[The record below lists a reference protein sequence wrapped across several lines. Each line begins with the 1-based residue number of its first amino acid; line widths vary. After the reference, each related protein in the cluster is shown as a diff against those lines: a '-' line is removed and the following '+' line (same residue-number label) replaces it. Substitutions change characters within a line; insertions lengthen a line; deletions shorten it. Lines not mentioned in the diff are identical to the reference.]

1 MGFIVYLVQE
11 SINERGIFM
20 TYNKKKMLS
29 CGVILIS
36 VLLAYICRLA
46 RPENVF
52 MRNIADQCRNCIY
65 LGIYCAW
72 VIYLEKHVVHKKM
85 RRCLTAIGCLM
96 VFWFFVRTVKFH
108 ILHDPLGEHV
118 CWYLYYIP
126 MILIPVLGL
135 AAAMFFGEKDE
146 EKTVR
151 RIKILLTVAGVLV
164 VSVFTNDLHQMVFHF
179 AKQPPFS
186 DNDYSYGILFMVI
199 QGWMLICLTGMEII
213 LIRKSRIPGK
223 KQFWLPIIPGILL
236 LGWNIGNIFRLPFIQ
251 TFAGDMT
258 AVCCL
263 LMAAIYQGCILCG
276 LIQTNN
282 RYFELFQTSGGLD
295 AEITDYS
302 FQRYYHSGDFPQLS
316 PELRSMIVNRSFVQ
330 EQGIRINHIPIR
342 GGHLFWS
349 EDISVL
355 LDQYQDIREQQEE
368 LTARNRLLK
377 KTYQKEAE
385 RRKAEEQN
393 RLLNMIQSQTAS
405 QLELLSQLMDELEKT
420 ESRERYNWILG
431 KIVVVG
437 TYLKRRKN
445 LVLTQYTSDGNLL
458 TMEDLRQSIAESCD
472 SLKLC
477 KIRAAY
483 YVESGDVQLNA
494 DDILKCYDTFEWLVE
509 QLSDVMHS
517 IFYRVSQIDEDLRI
531 SVHIVS
537 EADLRDLVSE
547 RPELK
552 VQQEDEN
559 EWFVGCIVLRKG
571 GSR

>member
-1 MGFIVYLVQE
+1 
-11 SINERGIFM
+11 M

-36 VLLAYICRLA
+36 VLLAYICRLV

-151 RIKILLTVAGVLV
+151 RIKILLTVAVVLIA
-164 VSVFTNDLHQMVFHF
+164 SVFTNDLHQMVFHF

-186 DNDYSYGILFMVI
+186 DHDYSYGILFMVI

-393 RLLNMIQSQTAS
+393 RLLNMIQSQTAG

-458 TMEDLRQSIAESCD
+458 TMEDLRQSIAESCE

-547 RPELK
+547 RPELT

-559 EWFVGCIVLRKG
+559 EWFVGCIVFRKG
-571 GSR
+571 GRR

>member
-1 MGFIVYLVQE
+1 
-11 SINERGIFM
+11 M

-151 RIKILLTVAGVLV
+151 RIKILLTVAVVLI

-445 LVLTQYTSDGNLL
+445 LVLTQYASDGNLL